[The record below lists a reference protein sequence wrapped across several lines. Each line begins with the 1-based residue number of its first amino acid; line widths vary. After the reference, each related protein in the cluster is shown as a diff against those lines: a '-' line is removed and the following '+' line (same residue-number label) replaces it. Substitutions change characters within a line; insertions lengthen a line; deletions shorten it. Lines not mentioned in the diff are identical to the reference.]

1 MLNTRH
7 TFEKK
12 NKTNKSNREKER
24 EFVENG
30 GLSKFTGNIIQMN
43 RK

>member
-1 MLNTRH
+1 MLNTHDTRL
-7 TFEKK
+7 KQ
-12 NKTNKSNREKER
+12 TNKSNREKER

-30 GLSKFTGNIIQMN
+30 GLSKFTGNLIQMN